1 MVKYHPLSLILCLFL
16 LTNCVTPT
24 PSSAPGL
31 PTDTAN
37 WFVES
42 TGEGGIWLSPETLQ
56 TMGVNPQAAE
66 APQLR
71 LSWGA
76 EELPWLPVETDQG
89 WGAFFFAPDRTTR
102 HTRRIAFRLEVGIT
116 GLTLEPQAATS
127 SASPAPA
134 LVTHRWEEDQR
145 YMPQA
150 TAALPWFWEPSYAPG
165 ELAQTVVLT
174 DAQPGLITLT
184 LQLWSHTDFQPYP
197 DHRALLKW
205 DGQVV
210 GEWEW
215 NGRGM
220 QQLTAHWEASAPGGE
235 HTLTLE
241 TPTLTEGQIPIIW
254 LDSWELSYPQTVSA
268 GNYTATGEALS
279 VPAGA
284 LALDVTVPSAPVL
297 LEAETS
303 TVESVAGQRY
313 WIGKPAEAR
322 PPVDVRPAQPLVLE
336 ELAEVD
342 YLALAPVEFQ
352 PALQPLLV
360 ARAAQGLQTA
370 VVTPQAV
377 YDTLGHG
384 RPAPEA
390 IQALVQ
396 SLPALRYLL
405 LVGDATVE
413 PNGYDDASGAL
424 RVVAPFTRTAIL
436 GETAA
441 DGLLGRDAAGT
452 PVVAVGRFP
461 AETAAEVQAMVSK
474 TIAWE
479 AEIAPPQPVLL
490 HDDEEEFKSLIAD
503 LAALIP
509 GGEELLPLD
518 AGVADCREQVLERL
532 AQQSSWLTYNGHGS
546 LRQLGD
552 EGVLLVDDGAQWSE
566 PALIIAWSCLAA
578 HYTHPQQPSMAETW
592 LRQEPGGAVAFL
604 GPVGETTTSEQRPF
618 AKAFYEALA
627 TQSRLGDAW
636 LAALQVSGSED
647 VRWGFTLLG
656 DPALV
661 LERH

>member
-1 MVKYHPLSLILCLFL
+1 H
-16 LTNCVTPT
+16 
-24 PSSAPGL
+24 
-31 PTDTAN
+31 
-37 WFVES
+37 
-42 TGEGGIWLSPETLQ
+42 
-56 TMGVNPQAAE
+56 
-66 APQLR
+66 
-71 LSWGA
+71 
-76 EELPWLPVETDQG
+76 
-89 WGAFFFAPDRTTR
+89 
-102 HTRRIAFRLEVGIT
+102 
-116 GLTLEPQAATS
+116 
-127 SASPAPA
+127 
-134 LVTHRWEEDQR
+134 WEE
-145 YMPQA
+145 
-150 TAALPWFWEPSYAPG
+150 PS
-165 ELAQTVVLT
+165 
-174 DAQPGLITLT
+174 
-184 LQLWSHTDFQPYP
+184 
-197 DHRALLKW
+197 
-205 DGQVV
+205 
-210 GEWEW
+210 
-215 NGRGM
+215 
-220 QQLTAHWEASAPGGE
+220 PGGE

-254 LDSWELSYPQTVSA
+254 LDSWELSYHQAVSS
-268 GNYTATGEALS
+268 GNCTATGTALS

-284 LALDVTVPSAPVL
+284 LALDVTVPAAPVL
-297 LEAETS
+297 LKTVTS
-303 TVESVAGQRY
+303 TVESVVGHRY

-322 PPVDVRPAQPLVLE
+322 APVAIRPAQSLAIA

-352 PALQPLLV
+352 PALQPLLA

-413 PNGYDDASGAL
+413 PGGYDDASGAL

-441 DGLLGRDAAGT
+441 DGLLGRDATGT

-461 AETAAEVQAMVSK
+461 AETASEVQAMVSK

-479 AEIAPPQPVLL
+479 AETAPPQPVLL

-518 AGVADCREQVLERL
+518 TGVADCREQVLERL

-566 PALIIAWSCLAA
+566 PALVIAWSCLAA
-578 HYTHPQQPSMAETW
+578 HYTHAQQPSMAETW
-592 LRQEPGGAVAFL
+592 LRQEPGGAVAFF
-604 GPVGETTTSEQRPF
+604 GPVGETTTFEQRPF
-618 AKAFYEALA
+618 ARAFYGALP
-627 TQSRLGDAW
+627 THSRLGDAW
-636 LAALQVSGSED
+636 LEALQVSGSED

-661 LERH
+661 VK